1 MSEVVK
7 KEELKPGY
15 KTTEFWL
22 AVAAAVVGLLLES
35 GIINGTAFLSEGL
48 GLLAAALASLG
59 YSYSRGK
66 AKEKLSDGL
75 K

>member
-1 MSEVVK
+1 MSETEK
-7 KEELKPGY
+7 TKLKPGY
-15 KTTEFWL
+15 ATTEFWL
-22 AVAAAVVGLLLES
+22 AVAAAIIGLLLES
-35 GIINGTAFLSEGL
+35 GVLGGTGFLSEGM

-66 AKEKLSDGL
+66 AKEKLTDGL